1 MSNDFPNL
9 DDTKFP
15 NLSNIDVW
23 KYKNNFE
30 YSRWVPNVTI
40 RLVNVLWNS
49 DYTDVVK
56 FENDEKRDEWFD
68 NLNGES
74 YTLSTMF
81 HINPDGNIKL
91 PIPYEVMAGY
101 NYMYVDMPV
110 ATTPDN
116 PIEYE
121 KPNRI
126 TRYFYFITDVIQ
138 LSPNATRCMLQP
150 DIWTTWINRVDIPYL
165 YLWRGHAP
173 VAASNTDK
181 FLADP
186 INNNQYLLTDDIQ
199 VDYPRIVSH
208 HDFHPINAGNPYLC
222 IASSIPYDKAGSV
235 GQLSGTPSEW
245 TNPTYSDRNIRWG
258 WQQQVNG
265 YKWGSTSVTGTL
277 DTNVTELY
285 NDMPVMN
292 VYAIPMSNAKSVLS
306 NLDKKAPHFIETIQ
320 AAFVLGDDIISI
332 GASITIAGETLY
344 RITPINQEFNIRFT
358 KDMFGYPSYMERF
371 AKLYTSQYAT
381 IEISDNDHEAK
392 VIHIENCGGNIG
404 CEIFSNVAYPLL
416 NVTALFTGIDG
427 SGSTNYKWMSGSG
440 AIPNGDISDYLVKF
454 GIPQYALWQSAQYAY
469 AVENAYVNDGQRKY
483 AIAQYMD
490 AVGQNNQNRK
500 SREDI
505 TTAIRDN
512 EHASG
517 DTQQANVANTMNT
530 HVTNTANA
538 GANLVTNT
546 AVAGAANRA
555 IQARNNSATNSILAH
570 NNEKLANDAVADNYL
585 NKVTEQAE
593 NKATALTASNN
604 ATAGVA
610 TGVIS
615 GAAQIVGGAVSLGMG
630 PEIGGGVSGIAGG
643 IATIA
648 NAGVHA
654 AQINAN
660 SDVAITENSA
670 VAAAARNATSAK
682 SGYAQVTARNTAS
695 NTINAGTDNSITM
708 VNSNNTQANNTRN
721 MNNTNAVNDK
731 NTNNANASRTNST
744 IHANANRNYNANYTN
759 AGYDDQERVE
769 NAKRLLENRADLYK
783 ANWYQSRLSRPI
795 VRGEGEGIDNGTGSA
810 TYRNMRIQGLSIRVK
825 TEPMGLLKRVADY
838 FARFGYNIDQE
849 WKVTNLCLMKNFTYW
864 RARDIWVNTGEG
876 ANDVASKVLTNVFM
890 NGVTVWNNPD
900 IVGRVGVYDN

>member
-15 NLSNIDVW
+15 NLDNIDVW

-56 FENDEKRDEWFD
+56 FDNDEKRDEWFD

-121 KPNRI
+121 KSNRI

-199 VDYPRIVSH
+199 VDYPRIVAH
-208 HDFHPINAGNPYLC
+208 HEFHPINAGNPYLC

-235 GQLSGTPSEW
+235 GQMSGSPSEW
-245 TNPTYSDRNIRWG
+245 TTPTYSDRDIRWG

-265 YKWGSTSVTGTL
+265 YTWGSTSVTGTL

-292 VYAIPMSNAKSVLS
+292 VYAIPMSNAKNVLS
-306 NLDKKAPHFIETIQ
+306 NIDKKAPHFIETIQ

-332 GASITIAGETLY
+332 GASVTIAGETLY

-454 GIPQYALWQSAQYAY
+454 GIPQYALWQSAQNAY

-490 AVGQNNQNRK
+490 SVGQNNQNRK

-517 DTQQANVANTMNT
+517 DTQQNNVAATMNT
-530 HVTNTANA
+530 HVTNTANT

-546 AVAGAANRA
+546 AVAGAASQT
-555 IQARNNSATNSILAH
+555 IQARNNTAGDSATYQ
-570 NNEKLANDAVADNYL
+570 NNTKLAQDAGYDNRLNLQIEVA
-585 NKVTEQAE
+585 E
-593 NKATALTASNN
+593 NN
-604 ATAGVA
+604 ATSSMA
-610 TGVIS
+610 TINAAS
-615 GAAQIVGGAVSLGMG
+615 GFATAAVSGTAQIVGGAATIGLG

-643 IATIA
+643 IATIVNGGINA
-648 NAGVHA
+648 VATGFSSDVTISENSTVAQRSREATAGKANVAQAVNSGNQAVVNNAGV
-654 AQINAN
+654 
-660 SDVAITENSA
+660 D
-670 VAAAARNATSAK
+670 
-682 SGYAQVTARNTAS
+682 NT
-695 NTINAGTDNSITM
+695 NTM

-721 MNNTNAVNDK
+721 MNNTNANNDR
-731 NTNNANASRTNST
+731 NTNNANASRTNNT
-744 IHANANRNYNANYTN
+744 IHANADRNYNANYTN

>member
-15 NLSNIDVW
+15 NLDNIDVW

-40 RLVNVLWNS
+40 KLVNVLWNS

-56 FENDEKRDEWFD
+56 FDNDEKRDEWFD

-199 VDYPRIVSH
+199 VDYPRVVTH

-235 GQLSGTPSEW
+235 GQMSGSPSEW
-245 TNPTYSDRNIRWG
+245 TTPTYSDRDIRWG

-265 YKWGSTSVTGTL
+265 YTWGSTSVTGTL

-292 VYAIPMSNAKSVLS
+292 VYAIPMSNAKNVLS
-306 NLDKKAPHFIETIQ
+306 NIDKKAPHFIETIQ

-332 GASITIAGETLY
+332 GASVTIAGETLY

-381 IEISDNDHEAK
+381 IEISDNEHESK
-392 VIHIENCGGNIG
+392 VIHIENCGGSIG

-440 AIPNGDISDYLVKF
+440 VIPNGDISDYLVKF
-454 GIPQYALWQSAQYAY
+454 GIPQYALWQSAQNAY

-490 AVGQNNQNRK
+490 SVGQNNQNRK

-555 IQARNNSATNSILAH
+555 IQARNNSATNSILAY

-585 NKVTEQAE
+585 NTATEQAE
-593 NKATALTASNN
+593 NRATAITATNN
-604 ATAGVA
+604 ATAAVA
-610 TGVIS
+610 TGAIS
-615 GAAQIVGGAVSLGMG
+615 GAAQIVGGAATIGAG

-643 IATIA
+643 IATII
-648 NAGVHA
+648 NGGVHA

-682 SGYAQVTARNTAS
+682 SGYAQSTASNTAT

-708 VNSNNTQANNTRN
+708 VNSNNTQANNTQN